1 MASVICPPVS
11 ATLTLWLLLAQ
22 LANPYA
28 GLTWVDPLAGHLD
41 PAVYSRIW
49 ARAVSKPPEKPTPK
63 LGFEAT
69 DFKPVEPRGFARA
82 LVAQSKG
89 LGKEHGRALV
99 DGLNAGLDL
108 FEKDMRKN
116 NVAFAMAFLI
126 GSALGAAGE
135 RDVQDAEL
143 VSLAQA
149 VNDELAASAQFK
161 KLPAKQKQ
169 LLYEGCIVS
178 GALLGGMA
186 AAGQEGNDPELKAL
200 ARVLARSVLSTFRG
214 R

>member
-1 MASVICPPVS
+1 MP
-11 ATLTLWLLLAQ
+11 ATLALCLVLSQ

-28 GLTWVDPLAGHLD
+28 GLTWVDPLAGTLD
-41 PAVYSRIW
+41 PAVYPRIW
-49 ARAVSKPPEKPTPK
+49 ARAVSKPPEKPAPK

-69 DFKPVEPRGFARA
+69 DFKPAQPRSW
-82 LVAQSKG
+82 AQSLVSQSKAIG
-89 LGKEHGRALV
+89 REHGRALV
-99 DGLNAGLDL
+99 EGLNAALDL

-135 RDVQDAEL
+135 RDVADAEL

-149 VNDELAASAQFK
+149 VNDELAGSPQFK
-161 KLPAKQKQ
+161 KLNPKQKQ
-169 LLYEGCIVS
+169 LLYEGCIVG

-186 AAGQEGNDPELKAL
+186 AAGAEANDAELKAEARLL
-200 ARVLARSVLSTFRG
+200 ALTVLKTFRG
-214 R
+214 K